1 MHVAPFNPHGL
12 GGGHCRRPCFT
23 RGKLRH
29 GRLRRVAD
37 AVGTLPGSCCQPASV
52 PATDVRGQR
61 SRPFGGHSVQPR
73 DAWPA
78 GPPEAAPTDGR
89 GVEMPAPGPLALL
102 WGASSL
108 APRSPQDGPRR
119 HRAPA
124 VLPVLAPLLLC
135 LWNSRTEAHLEAT
148 SGDCRH
154 RRSRSL
160 CQAGVLRPSPSCLVS
175 PPSRA
180 LSAAARRVR
189 GVGGASGSLCLRVES
204 SGVQG
209 RGAKQGGGSGQASG
223 WEGVGSEL

>member
-1 MHVAPFNPHGL
+1 MLWGRCL
-12 GGGHCRRPCFT
+12 GHAASPPQCLAGPAFPALRRPHCPAT
-23 RGKLRH
+23 
-29 GRLRRVAD
+29 RRVA
-37 AVGTLPGSCCQPASV
+37 GGSTGSSPDGRAWCGNAS
-52 PATDVRGQR
+52 
-61 SRPFGGHSVQPR
+61 SS
-73 DAWPA
+73 PA
-78 GPPEAAPTDGR
+78 GT
-89 GVEMPAPGPLALL
+89 L

-135 LWNSRTEAHLEAT
+135 LWNSRTGARLEAT

-189 GVGGASGSLCLRVES
+189 GVGGASGSPCLRVEN